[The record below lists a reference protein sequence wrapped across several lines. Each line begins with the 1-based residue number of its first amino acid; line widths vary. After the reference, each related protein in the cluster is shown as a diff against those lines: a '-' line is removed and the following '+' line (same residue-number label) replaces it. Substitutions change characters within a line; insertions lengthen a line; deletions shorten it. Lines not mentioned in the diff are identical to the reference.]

1 MNNTL
6 PYTAHDLLYKVID
19 FTNMTPDSNEWS
31 FEKQKE
37 NPPRFVRLKQIQA
50 LIGGFCSWFKA

>member
-19 FTNMTPDSNEWS
+19 FTNLTPDSNEWS
-31 FEKQKE
+31 FENKKKTH
-37 NPPRFVRLKQIQA
+37 LG
-50 LIGGFCSWFKA
+50 LSG